1 VPFIPQAWENRVGEM
16 VDRQI
21 RFLIR
26 GNACGAPDGQA
37 AFATLVGKLKSAA
50 GIDNAHEPLVLP
62 SKIANAFA
70 LPGGKIYVL
79 DGLLEKAQSP
89 DELAG
94 VLAHEL
100 GHVKHRDGM
109 RKLIHDGGTSF
120 LIGLLFGDV
129 TGAGAVLFAGRSVLD
144 ASYSRDAERDAD
156 AFASQTMGKLGRS
169 AAPLGE
175 LLLRIPG
182 AQAKG
187 ISTILDSHPLTEERL
202 DALKKGQSLVTRNAL
217 LSDGEWRALKRI
229 CRP

>member
-1 VPFIPQAWENRVGEM
+1 MAGLQSSPAKQG
-16 VDRQI
+16 
-21 RFLIR
+21 L
-26 GNACGAPDGQA
+26 PD
-37 AFATLVGKLKSAA
+37 L
-50 GIDNAHEPLVLP
+50 HP
-62 SKIANAFA
+62 
-70 LPGGKIYVL
+70 
-79 DGLLEKAQSP
+79 
-89 DELAG
+89 
-94 VLAHEL
+94 LAHEL

-129 TGAGAVLFAGRSVLD
+129 TGAGAVLFAGRSLLD

-187 ISTILDSHPLTEERL
+187 ISTILDSHPLTEDRL
-202 DALKKGQSLVTRNAL
+202 EALKKDQSPVTGEVL
-217 LSDGEWRALKRI
+217 LSNGEWRALKRI

>member
-1 VPFIPQAWENRVGEM
+1 
-16 VDRQI
+16 
-21 RFLIR
+21 
-26 GNACGAPDGQA
+26 
-37 AFATLVGKLKSAA
+37 
-50 GIDNAHEPLVLP
+50 
-62 SKIANAFA
+62 
-70 LPGGKIYVL
+70 
-79 DGLLEKAQSP
+79 
-89 DELAG
+89 
-94 VLAHEL
+94 
-100 GHVKHRDGM
+100 
-109 RKLIHDGGTSF
+109 
-120 LIGLLFGDV
+120 
-129 TGAGAVLFAGRSVLD
+129 VLFAGRSVLD

-202 DALKKGQSLVTRNAL
+202 DALKKGQSPVTGNAL